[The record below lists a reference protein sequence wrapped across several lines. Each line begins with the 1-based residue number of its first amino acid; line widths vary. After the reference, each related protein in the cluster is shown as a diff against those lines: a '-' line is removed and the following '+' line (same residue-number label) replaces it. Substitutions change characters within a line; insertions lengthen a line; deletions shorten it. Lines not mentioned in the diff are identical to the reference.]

1 MATAAPLMRLSAQPD
16 GWSGA
21 VDHFLSERA
30 LSLGS
35 RRIYRLTLERVGII
49 LGDPDVTEVTERD
62 LVAALTEAYPT
73 ASPAS
78 WNRHVATLR
87 SFYSFATR
95 QGWTVGDPTRALE
108 RRREVVHHDRALTR
122 DQVEAIFNDKSL
134 TVRDQALFRL
144 LYESAARANEV
155 LCLNI
160 EDLDRAKKRA
170 TTRRKGGDLDV
181 IHWQTGTAR
190 LLPHVVGT
198 RKRGP
203 LFLADQPPNQTR
215 APASTDIDPD
225 TGHARLSYRR
235 AAEIFKDVSGG
246 ATLHSLRH
254 SAISHLAE
262 EGVPLP
268 LLMAKSRH
276 ESLKTLQRYARP
288 SVEAV
293 AALTAAHDSARRR

>member
-1 MATAAPLMRLSAQPD
+1 MDQ
-16 GWSGA
+16 
-21 VDHFLSERA
+21 FLSERA
-30 LSLGS
+30 LSPGS
-35 RRIYRLTLERVGII
+35 RRVYRLTLERVGMA
-49 LGDPDVTEVTERD
+49 LDDPDIGTVTEQD
-62 LVAALTEAYPT
+62 LVAALAEAYPT

-87 SFYSFATR
+87 SFFAFATR
-95 QGWTVGDPTRALE
+95 QGWTVSDPTRALE
-108 RRREVVHHDRALTR
+108 RRREVVDHDRALSR
-122 DQVEAIFNDKSL
+122 DQVEALFNDKSL
-134 TVRDQALFRL
+134 TVRDQCLFRL

-190 LLPHVVGT
+190 LLPHIIGT

-203 LFLADQPPNQTR
+203 LFLADQPPSQTR
-215 APASTDIDPD
+215 VPASTDIDPT
-225 TGHARLSYRR
+225 TGRARLSYRR
-235 AAEIFKDVSGG
+235 AAEIFKQVSGG

-254 SAISHLAE
+254 SAISQLAE

-293 AALTAAHDSARRR
+293 AALTAAHDPARRR